1 MTDLLETEVMTELDY
16 IQSSLTDVTS
26 EYYVYSEQMCDCSG
40 SCSGGCQGSCSGNC
54 PGGCS
59 GDCSGGC
66 SWVKG
71 GLGHGE

>member
-1 MTDLLETEVMTELDY
+1 MSGVLESAVVTKLDFIQRSLKDVSSNYYVM
-16 IQSSLTDVTS
+16 S
-26 EYYVYSEQMCDCSG
+26 EYMCDCSG